1 MIFLLVLLNKLMLC
15 INNGCQL
22 CLVKGDN
29 RGDTFVKALA
39 TCTILSN
46 VVSPVL
52 SAMQSVFGMVVPSMV
67 TRSTWIRT
75 DAKPLVLST
84 SRALS

>member
-1 MIFLLVLLNKLMLC
+1 MVANYFYSKATI
-15 INNGCQL
+15 G
-22 CLVKGDN
+22 GDK
-29 RGDTFVKALA
+29 FVKALA

-67 TRSTWIRT
+67 YFCRVMPITRSTWIRT